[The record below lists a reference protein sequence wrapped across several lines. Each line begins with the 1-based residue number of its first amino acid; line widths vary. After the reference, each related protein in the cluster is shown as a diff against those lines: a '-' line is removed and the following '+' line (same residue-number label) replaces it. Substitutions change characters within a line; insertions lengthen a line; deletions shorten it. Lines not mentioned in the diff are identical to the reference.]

1 MTIIRKSYSAAV
13 ALATLAVAAILI
25 VQVFSRYVLN
35 SSLAWGEEV
44 SSFLMVWAGL
54 LGASTLARQDRYIC
68 FSLFK
73 DGRNRAVRRA
83 ARLIAALATLVFC
96 AILVYYGAQ
105 VSIFSAYSPRSSAA
119 EIPLA
124 WVYAI
129 FPLAGLIA
137 LCASVL
143 RIVDLLRGRDE

>member
-1 MTIIRKSYSAAV
+1 MTFLLKGFRLAV

-54 LGASTLARQDRYIC
+54 LGACALARQDRYIC
-68 FSLFK
+68 FSVLK
-73 DGRNRAVRRA
+73 DSRHPGVRRG
-83 ARLIAALATLVFC
+83 ARLLAALATLLFS

-105 VSIFSAYSPRSSAA
+105 VSFFSAYSPRSSAA

-129 FPLAGLIA
+129 FPLAGMLA
-137 LCASVL
+137 LAASAL